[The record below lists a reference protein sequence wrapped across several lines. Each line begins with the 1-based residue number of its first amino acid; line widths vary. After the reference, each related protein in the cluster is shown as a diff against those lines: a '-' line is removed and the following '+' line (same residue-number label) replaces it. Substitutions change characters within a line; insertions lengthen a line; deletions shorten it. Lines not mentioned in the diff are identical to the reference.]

1 MNGGLG
7 KINRNN
13 RGSVSPLVNK
23 QPRINSTPRKVS
35 LFDKLKTDDKFKK
48 HLKGLLEVESDIT
61 HKQLKGYKKNE
72 LLDML
77 LLQCIIKD
85 HTNELNNL
93 IRDMKALKLEL
104 DLYKYEYRNNTNL
117 ASKVDVTAERLT
129 HSGLTPNVN
138 IYDRLKNHLKNIDD
152 KIKVANT
159 MIETEI
165 KREYNNSKKLLGN
178 NKIRKDKLSELT
190 NKLNTLQTQQLYLDD
205 KLTLTSLAEA
215 LELKPHMISQVINQ
229 TMQTSFYKLINSYRV
244 EYAITLIE
252 QKGTSWSIERIA
264 FESGF
269 GNRVTFNNAFKTL
282 KGCSPS
288 VFKKNLKLAG

>member
-190 NKLNTLQTQQLYLDD
+190 NKLNTLQTQHSS
-205 KLTLTSLAEA
+205 LTSHAHSTILQPQQPQ
-215 LELKPHMISQVINQ
+215 LQQLQQVVPQQVQYVQPRGGGKKSPKKTIKRKS
-229 TMQTSFYKLINSYRV
+229 TTTRKKKSTTAKKSPKIHIGKRGGRYIIR
-244 EYAITLIE
+244 
-252 QKGTSWSIERIA
+252 KGRKIYQ
-264 FESGF
+264 
-269 GNRVTFNNAFKTL
+269 
-282 KGCSPS
+282 
-288 VFKKNLKLAG
+288 